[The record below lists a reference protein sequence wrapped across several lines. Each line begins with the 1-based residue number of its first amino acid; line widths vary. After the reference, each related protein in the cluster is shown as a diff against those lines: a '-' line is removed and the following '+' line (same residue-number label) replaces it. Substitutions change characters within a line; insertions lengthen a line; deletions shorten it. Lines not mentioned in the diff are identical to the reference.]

1 MRNWLRQK
9 WLWLKEKFFTRRMIL
24 PVIIGELIFWSPFI
38 VTVPLAIVYPMMWT
52 VVGAIYTV
60 QVWLLP
66 AIPIQIALILFIA
79 KIFKRL

>member
-1 MRNWLRQK
+1 
-9 WLWLKEKFFTRRMIL
+9 MIL
-24 PVIIGELIFWSPFI
+24 PVIIGELIFWSTFI